1 MKSQSEKEFDNISN
15 DLGYKVGDKYEQMT
29 LGYFL
34 NLQEGGDD
42 EYLGEEYIECTVKY
56 VTQEGFLIMDTN
68 GNDTDDTF
76 ELSLFSGREI
86 KKYYPDFTGDDDKK
100 YFIPYY
106 EGSPFNPE
114 S

>member
-1 MKSQSEKEFDNISN
+1 MKSQSEKEFDNISD

-68 GNDTDDTF
+68 GNDT
-76 ELSLFSGREI
+76 
-86 KKYYPDFTGDDDKK
+86 GDDNKK